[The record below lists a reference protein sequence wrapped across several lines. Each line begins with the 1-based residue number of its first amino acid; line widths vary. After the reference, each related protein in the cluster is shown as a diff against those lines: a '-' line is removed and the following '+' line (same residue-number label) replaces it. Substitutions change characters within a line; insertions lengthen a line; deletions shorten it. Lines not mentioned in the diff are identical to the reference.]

1 MTPALTVPARIA
13 VVLPGTG
20 SDEVFVRAAFEGPL
34 AGIGVRLLAPA
45 TAGVAGGHLVEHY
58 LAALDEAAA
67 EASEPIIVGGVSFGA
82 HLASAWAL
90 RNRGRCAGL
99 LAALP
104 AWNGRPNSAP
114 AALAAHASAA
124 LVREQGLDRALELAV
139 SDVAPWLA
147 DELTRAWRRHGRSLA
162 DGLDAAARHP
172 APELT
177 ALSTLDV
184 PVGLAA
190 CTDDDVHPADVAY
203 AWADALPRAVVVD
216 TTLQALGDDRATLGR
231 AAVRAFLRALEAEVG
246 SR

>member
-1 MTPALTVPARIA
+1 MNPAMTVPAHTA

-20 SDEVFVRAAFEGPL
+20 SDEVFIRAAFERPL
-34 AGIGVRLLAPA
+34 AEIGVRLIAPPAAAAGRHLAQ
-45 TAGVAGGHLVEHY
+45 HY
-58 LAALDEAAA
+58 LKALDEAAA
-67 EASEPIIVGGVSFGA
+67 AASEPIIVGGVSFGA

-104 AWNGRPNSAP
+104 AWNGPANSAP

-124 LVREQGLDRALELAV
+124 LVREHGLDRALELAV
-139 SDVAPWLA
+139 SGVAPWLA
-147 DELTRAWRRHGRSLA
+147 DELTRAWRRHGPALA

-177 ALSTLDV
+177 ALGTLDV
-184 PVGLAA
+184 PAGLAA
-190 CTDDDVHPADVAY
+190 CTDDDVHPAEVAY
-203 AWADALPRAVVVD
+203 AWADALPRAVVAD
-216 TTLQALGDDRATLGR
+216 TTLAALGADRTALGR
-231 AAVRAFLRALEAEVG
+231 AAVQAFLRAVEAEVG